1 MTQLCLWVP
10 QLLLAWQ
17 PLWLLVQATKPREKF
32 QDPVQLIS
40 DSSGLSESWVPR
52 SSEHSPG
59 SPDAHTLPADPG
71 GFDYLGSSVS
81 SQKLVPPEELT
92 EDLVPFLDTNSAQE
106 LPPEPDQL
114 DVLYQ
119 DLNEKLS
126 WQQRAPEMAPM
137 LEGNLPPQ
145 LKNKIQTAGLD
156 QAADQSF
163 ETLVPSLDSQSSK
176 ATTFIV
182 SPLKLKKDPAQHQRL
197 SKVVVGTPDQFTK
210 PQLPEEMFQ
219 DDYIHPSMDTLYP
232 GSLPLEFQ
240 ENPHELWES
249 REQTEPSQFH
259 LEGQSFSLQ
268 QETPAQHPLHLE
280 EDENPSTQGE
290 DSVQKRQVK
299 LSPDQQKAS
308 AQHLLV
314 REEVGQSSVHHE
326 VNAPSPSPKEALR
339 SDLPSV
345 TAKPVDMTLT
355 MTITPKGGKEV
366 HPIVSQHQTP
376 AHPQENTREIDS
388 SSTQSKALHQAPEVV
403 RSFST
408 QQEGPTQ
415 APKSLWESIAQ
426 TPLGQEVTVQSLSK
440 SQSHL
445 SNLPKVTVKPAVVGV
460 TITSQPTKKVESSPT
475 QKEVPAQILGTP
487 METKLTPSGQ
497 GQLSQCDESRKE
509 AKFALGQQQALAQ
522 PPSPP
527 VDTEHSFRENKQQ
540 IQHSDISGVAEHSGS
555 RLKTPEESGRSHEEI
570 KPPVQQEAPAQAIE
584 SLLGSI
590 AQTPLSHEVIIQ
602 PPSQEQTHHYNLPN
616 VTVKPADVGFT
627 VTSEPTKKVESSPTQ
642 QEVPPQVPGAP
653 VATEPFASEQEKPDE
668 YSESP
673 VETEPSLDLQEAS
686 AEPSGS
692 SMETEP
698 SHRAQEQPAQP
709 SVSSEETEPS
719 RSQMGAQGQPGKPPE
734 EVKPPAQQEAPAR
747 VAESLFKSVAQ
758 TRPGHEPTVQTPSQ
772 DQTHYYNV
780 PGVTVKPA
788 VVEVPTSEPIQKVAY
803 APTQQG
809 APPQILGT
817 TAVQTKPP
825 SGQEKPVEYTES
837 PVEAEPSLSQQ
848 EVSANTPGYFLENE
862 PSNSEQ
868 EQAASQS
875 AEAFEPSGSLM
886 QAPGQFEKP
895 HEENKPPI
903 QQESSA
909 QAPEFLLESVIAQTP
924 PGQEVADRPPIQDQ
938 THQYNVPTVTVTVK
952 PPFVAVTI
960 TSEPTKKVESS
971 PTQQAAPAQILEATV
986 QTELPVNEQEKP
998 AEYAG
1003 SAVETEPSLDQQEAP
1018 TQSPD
1023 FPVDT
1028 EPSPSELEQSAPPS
1042 FSPEENGTS
1051 GTQMEAPE
1059 QPWKPPEEVKPPVQQ
1074 EGPTQILESPNQSI
1088 AQTPPGHEE
1097 AVQPPSQ
1104 DQTLQ
1109 YNMPSVTVK
1118 PAYVAITITS
1128 EPNKEVESFPTQQ
1141 VAPAQILEA
1150 PVKPEPSASEQEKPA
1165 ESPMETESSVD
1176 QQEASAQPPGPP
1188 LDTEPYPSEQ
1198 ELPMNPSEFP
1208 EEVEPSGS
1216 QRETPAQPWKPPE
1229 EINPTVQQEGPA
1241 QGPESLIQSI
1251 AQTPPG
1257 HEEAIQSPSQDQTYN
1272 MPNIMVKPADVA
1284 ITITSEPNKEV
1295 EYFPTEQV
1303 APAQILEAPVKTE
1316 PSASEQEKPAESP
1329 METESSVDQQ
1339 EASAQPPGPPLDT
1352 EPYPSEQELPVKP
1365 SEFSV
1370 EAQPSEHADNV
1381 EPSSTQKQEQIL
1393 SLEQQQVTISPL
1405 GYHDTQHSVLPN
1417 VTVKPPDLH
1426 LIITSEPTA
1435 KVVTSPII
1443 DDIIDQSS
1451 IPVNWVKPTTQH
1463 EAPTLLV
1470 EPPEQFKM
1478 FSIQH
1483 EAPAPYTEGFQVEKP
1498 SSMQQEATAESLQNS
1513 PKVENS
1519 PMQHEAPFQPSQIP
1533 KEVVAQP
1540 SEHHKIIVSPAGH
1553 DQFWHPRLHSITVK
1567 PSKFAN
1573 KVETSTPQEAPA
1585 QSTGFPVQ
1593 LKPLKDQR
1601 TVLAQQSSVDPGI
1614 LIQPKEAI
1622 EDHFTGEQENSALP
1636 QNPPVGVQ
1644 RRAFQQERPTQPLA
1658 SSVEISSFFPF
1669 EEMTTF
1675 SPLDPET
1682 TFKVQQVDP
1691 SLLPELPE
1699 MELAPIQQEA
1709 TIQPTQ
1715 PPDKLA
1721 ASSVKNEALSQ
1732 ILEPPEKV
1740 KPYPV
1745 QENIPAQPQDP
1756 IRVIERSPTQ
1766 QVDPAQLPEPPKEIA
1781 TQGSVYQVVTAP
1793 TPAQDQT
1800 HYLKPPSI
1808 TFQPLNLELT
1818 ITPQP
1823 TTGGEL
1829 SLTMQDTP
1837 NQHQEPTKG
1846 VVPQF
1851 PLYQEVTVQT
1861 PGHNQAQYPMSPN
1874 ITHKPL
1880 DLELTITPEP
1890 TMEAEHSITLKKTI
1904 SPPKHPAVTLPSPG
1918 QVQTQYPNQ
1927 TQGTVQHLDLGLIIT
1942 SEPSE
1947 EIEPSPNM
1955 QETQTQLT
1963 EPPKEVVTQSPVYY
1977 KMTVPT
1983 PGQDQTQPP
1992 VSASVTDQPLD
2003 LKPTIIPEPT
2013 TESEHSTALKTT
2025 TALHSD
2031 KIQTQH
2037 PNLTQVTG
2045 QHLNLELTIT
2055 SEPSTVD
2062 EPSPTMQETPTQPP
2076 KEVVTQPP
2084 VYQDGTVPT
2093 QGQDEAQHTGSPSVT
2108 VQPLKLELSKTPVST
2123 TEAEHSTALKKTTA
2137 LHPGQVHTQHPN
2149 LTAITGQPLTL
2160 DLTTTQYSV
2169 NYIPENALTV
2179 QKENNITK
2187 NINICE
2193 LCTCRDE
2200 TLSCTGLSPT
2210 QKLHRVPVP
2219 APNSYNG
2226 TFTILNFQE
2235 NSISYIDEN
2244 VWKAYRWT
2252 DKLILSENY
2261 LTELHKDSFEGLLSL
2276 QYLDLSCNKIQSI
2289 ERRTFEPL
2297 PFLQFINLGCNLLTE
2312 LSFGTFQA
2320 WHGMQFLQKIN
2331 LNHNPLTTVE
2341 DSYLFKL
2348 PALKYLDIGT
2358 TLVSLTTIENILMMT
2373 LELEKLILPSHM
2385 ACCLCQF
2392 KNNIEVVC
2400 KTVKLHCDTA
2410 CLTNTTHCLE
2420 EATIRNPKG
2429 AFLKALQ
2436 ARRKNTST
2444 ELTIE
2449 PEEEISDKSKLDVPG
2464 SMKEQPDFND
2474 ESDVMNAL
2482 NYILPYLSEG
2492 NLEDAESTLLPFIR
2506 PLLSKVRDRDKHL
2519 GYLKTNKRSPS
2530 LKTVSNSTYK
2540 SKLRKLYFLQNL
2552 LDTKIKEK
2560 IDEVKRREKAAMLMQ
2575 PMLLGPKF
2583 KRQIFL
2589 KKLETAQSQQNSLA
2603 TTPSGR
2609 RRLQRVK
2616 KVIKG
2621 LKGLRKRLRQERRKQ
2636 SIRRQ
2641 RAGPLGGSFA
2651 EGGLG
2656 RAGPGEL
2663 EELNHA
2669 VQRPSQ
2675 GVGNSLHAEPSLT
2688 KEHEAVA
2695 SPVLQEH
2702 IVGRSSAV
2710 SLVEPLPEF
2719 NNKGKDLTYTMLVLE
2734 DANARVKKME
2744 AAKPIY
2750 SEPNYRFPKTRSH
2763 LVLRTP
2769 KAKLSRKFRRKN
2781 PLNTQVS
2788 VKRPA
2793 FLALRSLIGS
2803 PSREA
2808 FSSPGDLTSQRSP
2821 ALEEVV
2827 LENVTEE
2834 NPSMGDDLEGNTLVE
2849 NMVELEETLPAN
2861 TTRENPLAAGS
2872 AGTALSPMPT
2882 AKHTNETQ
2890 REHPNMSTDAP
2901 STPADFTYPSLS
2913 SPGDEFEI
2921 QLNQQLRSLIPNN
2934 NVRRLISHV
2943 IRTLKMDC
2951 SETHVQLAC
2960 AKLISRTGLL
2970 MKLLSERQE
2979 VKVAKAE
2986 WDTDQWKTE
2995 NYINESTEAQSEQK
3009 GPDSRELTK
3018 EVPGYG
3024 YNNKLILVLSVTSVV
3039 MILIM
3044 IFCFIEIYS
3053 HRTGTGEDIEKSPRG
3068 FLQHA
3073 PRKCTDSEAQE
3084 GFFWLR
3090 WPLWLR
3096 DMYRP
3101 LNATRK
3107 TDMAR
3112 KLHDKESSDEDE
3124 TVNKDAGEPPAAPA
3138 EKEAPTE
3145 STAEGEES
3153 EAPEEQPTE

>member
-1118 PAYVAITITS
+1118 PAY
-1128 EPNKEVESFPTQQ
+1128 
-1141 VAPAQILEA
+1141 
-1150 PVKPEPSASEQEKPA
+1150 
-1165 ESPMETESSVD
+1165 
-1176 QQEASAQPPGPP
+1176 
-1188 LDTEPYPSEQ
+1188 
-1198 ELPMNPSEFP
+1198 
-1208 EEVEPSGS
+1208 
-1216 QRETPAQPWKPPE
+1216 
-1229 EINPTVQQEGPA
+1229 
-1241 QGPESLIQSI
+1241 
-1251 AQTPPG
+1251 
-1257 HEEAIQSPSQDQTYN
+1257 
-1272 MPNIMVKPADVA
+1272 VA

>member
-1128 EPNKEVESFPTQQ
+1128 EPNKEVESFPTQ
-1141 VAPAQILEA
+1141 
-1150 PVKPEPSASEQEKPA
+1150 
-1165 ESPMETESSVD
+1165 
-1176 QQEASAQPPGPP
+1176 
-1188 LDTEPYPSEQ
+1188 
-1198 ELPMNPSEFP
+1198 
-1208 EEVEPSGS
+1208 
-1216 QRETPAQPWKPPE
+1216 
-1229 EINPTVQQEGPA
+1229 
-1241 QGPESLIQSI
+1241 
-1251 AQTPPG
+1251 
-1257 HEEAIQSPSQDQTYN
+1257 
-1272 MPNIMVKPADVA
+1272 
-1284 ITITSEPNKEV
+1284 
-1295 EYFPTEQV
+1295 QV